1 MDIDQQ
7 AAVRRAAEEQSSAL
21 NSMTSWLGAVAQK
34 EAEMLSRPRAA
45 ARGPR
50 GPSAAAPLPL
60 APPTAAGAPVCDP
73 IEALHEEGNA
83 AMAAGQFS
91 RAAGLYTRV
100 LCARQ
105 GHVAALANRSLAFLK
120 LGQHR
125 SCVADATLALRL
137 NPTHVKSWLRR
148 AAAREAL
155 GQHSLAARDL
165 SVVLALEPGNR
176 GALQEL
182 RKTSESIKAAQRRA
196 PEVQLRV
203 VEKEEDAA
211 LE

>member
-1 MDIDQQ
+1 
-7 AAVRRAAEEQSSAL
+7 
-21 NSMTSWLGAVAQK
+21 
-34 EAEMLSRPRAA
+34 
-45 ARGPR
+45 
-50 GPSAAAPLPL
+50 
-60 APPTAAGAPVCDP
+60 
-73 IEALHEEGNA
+73 
-83 AMAAGQFS
+83 MASGEYS

-105 GHVAALANRSLAFLK
+105 GHAAALANRSLAFLK

-137 NPTHVKSWLRR
+137 NPAHVKSWLRR

-155 GQHSLAARDL
+155 GQHALAARDL
-165 SVVLALEPGNR
+165 SVALALEPGNR

-182 RKTSESIKAAQRRA
+182 RKTNESIKAARRRT
-196 PEVQLRV
+196 PEVRLRV
-203 VEKEEDAA
+203 VVEGEEA

>member
-1 MDIDQQ
+1 MDLPQQ
-7 AAVRRAAEEQSSAL
+7 AAIRRAAEEQSSAL
-21 NSMTSWLGAVAQK
+21 SSMTSWLEAVAQQ
-34 EAEMLSRPRAA
+34 EAEMLARPRG
-45 ARGPR
+45 ARAGVR
-50 GPSAAAPLPL
+50 ASATPAAPPCGGGA
-60 APPTAAGAPVCDP
+60 APGGDP
-73 IEALHEEGNA
+73 IDALHEEGNA

-120 LGQHR
+120 LSQYR
-125 SCVADATLALRL
+125 NCVADATLALRL
-137 NPTHVKSWLRR
+137 SPAHTKSWLRR

-155 GQHSLAARDL
+155 GQHALAARDL
-165 SVVLALEPGNR
+165 AVALALEPGNR

-182 RKTSESIKAAQRRA
+182 RKTNESIKAAQKRA

-203 VEKEEDAA
+203 VAAEGGDDA

>member
-1 MDIDQQ
+1 
-7 AAVRRAAEEQSSAL
+7 
-21 NSMTSWLGAVAQK
+21 
-34 EAEMLSRPRAA
+34 
-45 ARGPR
+45 
-50 GPSAAAPLPL
+50 
-60 APPTAAGAPVCDP
+60 
-73 IEALHEEGNA
+73 
-83 AMAAGQFS
+83 MAAGEFS

-125 SCVADATLALRL
+125 NCVADATLALRL
-137 NPTHVKSWLRR
+137 NPAHTKSWLRR

-155 GQHSLAARDL
+155 GQHALAARDL
-165 SVVLALEPGNR
+165 AVALALEPGNR
-176 GALQEL
+176 GALQEQ
-182 RKTSESIKAAQRRA
+182 RKTNESIKAAQRRT

-203 VEKEEDAA
+203 VEAEGEGGGG